1 MERKK
6 RLKCPGAA
14 QTGSDSKVDLSLQY
28 VPEDGDGTKY
38 EGIKT
43 FDLPNDTWTKC
54 EATLKVPAHTGEISI
69 YWQSVYNTNNF
80 MDFYLDEFIMQGI
93 AKSATDEP
101 DTPDLSAG
109 LIKQMIPS
117 SIQKLLK
124 RIITTQKSKH

>member
-43 FDLPNDTWTKC
+43 FDLPNDT
-54 EATLKVPAHTGEISI
+54 
-69 YWQSVYNTNNF
+69 
-80 MDFYLDEFIMQGI
+80 
-93 AKSATDEP
+93 
-101 DTPDLSAG
+101 
-109 LIKQMIPS
+109 
-117 SIQKLLK
+117 
-124 RIITTQKSKH
+124 